1 MRRETPR
8 GDISTNF
15 LLVTADV
22 VIEVQTGQH
31 SGWQRYAHI
40 RTSAILT
47 LHICTRPSIVVP
59 SPHILSTLK
68 CAHSYHTHMVST
80 HPVHTQMRT
89 FISYAHGLDTSCP
102 HSPCTSMFC
111 TQSLHILSPPYQNP
125 TNLPAFSPQQDC
137 VWSPD
142 NAFRLQSKPF
152 FRLLVDTA
160 NFRHYIGDHSVQHVY
175 THAHVWM
182 HTHFNEHLI

>member
-8 GDISTNF
+8 GDTSTNF

-47 LHICTRPSIVVP
+47 LHICTRPF
-59 SPHILSTLK
+59 
-68 CAHSYHTHMVST
+68 HSGPQPTY
-80 HPVHTQMRT
+80 PVHTQMCT
-89 FISYAHGLDTSCP
+89 FISCTHGLDTSCP

-111 TQSLHILSPPYQNP
+111 TQSPHILSPPYQDP

-137 VWSPD
+137 VWSRD

-152 FRLLVDTA
+152 FRLLDDTA

-182 HTHFNEHLI
+182 HTHINEHLI